1 MASSISTVSSSGKN
15 YLSGLVSNMD
25 TESLVTNLLAGTQS
39 KIDKQSGLKQQLTW
53 KQEMYRSIIT
63 EVNNFRDKYFS
74 YTNNDTN
81 LLGASL
87 YKTMKGTSSS

>member
-39 KIDKQSGLKQQLTW
+39 KIDK
-53 KQEMYRSIIT
+53 
-63 EVNNFRDKYFS
+63 
-74 YTNNDTN
+74 
-81 LLGASL
+81 
-87 YKTMKGTSSS
+87 